1 MERVS
6 RIYCSGGWQEV
17 WSHDSESCS
26 CPMRFGIYLPA
37 QATMAPVP
45 VVYWLSGLTCT
56 EDNFVTKAGAQRY
69 ASKHGVAIVA
79 PDTSPRGE
87 GVADADQYDLGQ
99 GAGFYVNAS
108 QSPWQ
113 PHYRMYDYVTAELP
127 ELVES
132 RFPVTGQRSI
142 MGHSMGGH
150 GALVV
155 ALRNVDRYQS
165 VSAFAP
171 ICAPTR
177 VPWGKQALGAYLGDD
192 ETRWADYDACE
203 LVSKAARKLPMR
215 VDQGLADNFLEEQLR
230 PELLEA
236 ACSAADYP
244 LDLWRHE
251 NYDHSYFFIA
261 TFIGEHIAFH
271 AKAINNS
278 S

>member
-1 MERVS
+1 MEKVS
-6 RIYCSGGWQEV
+6 QTFCSGGWQEV

-26 CPMRFGIYLPA
+26 CPMRFGIYLPT
-37 QATMAPVP
+37 QATMGRVP

-69 ASKHGVAIVA
+69 ASKHGVAVVA

-99 GAGFYVNAS
+99 GAGFYVNAT
-108 QSPWQ
+108 QAPWQ
-113 PHYRMYDYVTAELP
+113 PHYRMYDYVTTELP
-127 ELVES
+127 ALVEAH
-132 RFPVTGQRSI
+132 FPVTDQRSI

-155 ALRNVDRYQS
+155 ALRNADRYQS

-177 VPWGKQALGAYLGDD
+177 VPWGKQALSAYLGDD
-192 ETRWADYDACE
+192 QATWAQYDACE
-203 LVSKAARKLPMR
+203 LIARANRKLPLR

-236 ACSAADYP
+236 ACSEADYP
-244 LDLWRHE
+244 LDMWRHE
-251 NYDHSYFFIA
+251 KYDHSYFFIS

-271 AKAINNS
+271 AKALS
-278 S
+278 GSP